1 MAASFK
7 DLKLV
12 VEKIDAYSGI
22 EDLDKVFSEI
32 ISSESEDLIPCL
44 KLVED
49 FLIHSLDSHKELKK
63 VS

>member
-1 MAASFK
+1 MAASYK
-7 DLKLV
+7 DLKFV
-12 VEKIDAYSGI
+12 IEKIDTHSGL

-32 ISSESEDLIPCL
+32 ISNESEDLIPCL